1 MPGIPREVIEHHLK
15 IYPNVSS
22 VQQKPRKQ
30 SIEQQ
35 NFIREEI
42 KKVLDASF
50 IREVHHL
57 QWLANPVVIPKA
69 GRKLRICIDYTSLN
83 KACSKDHF
91 SLPRI
96 NQIVDSTSDCD
107 LLYFLDAYFGFHQ
120 IPMSREDEEHTAF
133 IIVDDLFCYVSMPY
147 GLKNALPIFMRA
159 MHKTFDDLIRNLIE
173 VYVDDII
180 VKIKSRASLLDNLA
194 QVFDRL

>member
-15 IYPNVSS
+15 IYPNVRP
-22 VQQKPRKQ
+22 VQQKLRKQ

-96 NQIVDSTSDCD
+96 NQIMDSTSDCD

-133 IIVDDLFCYVSMPY
+133 IIVDNLFCYVSMPY

-159 MHKTFDDLIRNLIE
+159 MHKTFGDLIRNLIE

-194 QVFDRL
+194 HVFDRL

>member
-15 IYPNVSS
+15 IYPNVRP
-22 VQQKPRKQ
+22 VQQKLRKQ

-133 IIVDDLFCYVSMPY
+133 IIVDNLFCSVSMPY
-147 GLKNALPIFMRA
+147 GLKNALPISMRA
-159 MHKTFDDLIRNLIE
+159 MHKTFGDLIRNLIE

-194 QVFDRL
+194 HVFDRL